1 MQPSNAPMRV
11 VLFASGRGSNARTIM
26 ELASQQQT
34 NLEVVALI
42 TNKATAPVIQ
52 VAERYGIPSHIV
64 PVHRQETGRATRL
77 EHESRIHEVLKE
89 YDWEYIC

>member
-26 ELASQQQT
+26 ELACQQPT

-42 TNKATAPVIQ
+42 TNKATAPVVE
-52 VAERYGIPSHIV
+52 VAEHYGI
-64 PVHRQETGRATRL
+64 
-77 EHESRIHEVLKE
+77 
-89 YDWEYIC
+89 